1 MRPLRML
8 TRPFL
13 TLPTECYRGNFV
25 GPLERVPAHYEAKG
39 VEAVPLCDVDTLLFS
54 GLFQLG
60 SPHHASPGDSLWSL
74 PVLNMAVDRPVPN
87 GGFS

>member
-1 MRPLRML
+1 ML

-13 TLPTECYRGNFV
+13 TLPSPPQNVTAATLSDDFRT
-25 GPLERVPAHYEAKG
+25 VPAHYEVKG
-39 VEAVPLCDVDTLLFS
+39 VEAVPLCDVDSLLFS
-54 GLFQLG
+54 GPSQLE
-60 SPHHASPGDSLWSL
+60 SRHHASLCLGDSGWSL